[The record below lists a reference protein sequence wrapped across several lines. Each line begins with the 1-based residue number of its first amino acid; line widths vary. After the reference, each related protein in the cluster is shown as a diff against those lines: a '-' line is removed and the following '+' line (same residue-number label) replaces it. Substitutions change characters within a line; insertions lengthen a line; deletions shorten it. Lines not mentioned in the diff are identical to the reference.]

1 MKVVKQIALSTVLAG
16 LFLSAGAF
24 AQSDISNVTQIKSH
38 NVTVIHKTS
47 AFPRIITIRS
57 CAAVKCVEA

>member
-1 MKVVKQIALSTVLAG
+1 MKIVKQIALSATLAG

-24 AQSDISNVTQIKSH
+24 AKSDSSDLTQITSQ

-57 CAAVKCVEA
+57 CSAVKCVEA

>member
-1 MKVVKQIALSTVLAG
+1 MRIAKQIALSATLAG

-24 AQSDISNVTQIKSH
+24 AKPDMSNVKQITSH
-38 NVTVIHKTS
+38 NVTIIHKTS

-57 CAAVKCVEA
+57 CSAVKCVDA